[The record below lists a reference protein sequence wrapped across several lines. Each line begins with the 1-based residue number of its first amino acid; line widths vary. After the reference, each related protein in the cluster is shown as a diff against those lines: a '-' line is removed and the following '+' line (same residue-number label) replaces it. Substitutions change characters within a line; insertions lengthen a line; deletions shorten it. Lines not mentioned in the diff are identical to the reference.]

1 MSRRPI
7 RCFEYVNAPYG
18 RVAELVGRDPLALFR
33 AATAAASTRAESVAV
48 GLRVDVGGVEI
59 GTEVAI
65 TLEGVQEEE
74 PHGPSSRVTRV
85 SLRWQAASHAA
96 WFPTMTATLSLY
108 PLSASETQVDL
119 DGHYEPPGGLL
130 GAGAD
135 ALVGHR
141 IAEASVHR
149 LVREIAHRLR
159 SELAGP
165 DAAASPA

>member
-7 RCFEYVNAPYG
+7 RCFEYVNAPYE
-18 RVAELVGRDPLALFR
+18 RVATLVGRDPLALFR
-33 AATAAASTRAESVAV
+33 AATAAATTRAESVAV

-59 GTEVAI
+59 GTEVAVSI
-65 TLEGVQEEE
+65 VGSHEEQ
-74 PHGPSSRVTRV
+74 PQGPSSRVTRV
-85 SLRWQAASHAA
+85 GLRWQAANHAA
-96 WFPTMTATLSLY
+96 WFPTMEASLSLY
-108 PLSASETQVDL
+108 PLSPEETQVDL

-135 ALVGHR
+135 ALLGHR

-159 SELAGP
+159 NELAP
-165 DAAASPA
+165 SDQR